1 MDKKNKMNLLLFL
14 SKAFPISLFMY
25 AWDKNNGKAY
35 VYSFIQ
41 MLIMFLIL
49 CLGYFIFEI
58 GYKLTIIIFDINN
71 FILPDIII
79 QILAVLL
86 LVCIYIIVLIAP
98 LMVGYTFNQLTEK
111 RIKEI

>member
-1 MDKKNKMNLLLFL
+1 MDKKNKINLLLFL

-25 AWDKNNGKAY
+25 AWDKNNRKAY

-41 MLIMFLIL
+41 ILIMFLTL
-49 CLGYFIFEI
+49 CLGYFISEI
-58 GYKLTIIIFDINN
+58 GYKITIIIFDINN

-111 RIKEI
+111 RIMEM